1 MKRKAP
7 DDDARRFQDHDGD
20 IGMYLTAK
28 RVKVAEQ
35 LDLRFNENDFK
46 SSNIF
51 QNLVI
56 WIDGYTRHTPIE
68 KLQSLIFR
76 HGGLAVNT
84 EQSNTTHV
92 VTENLPE
99 IKQKQYKNSRTV
111 KVVGPEWIVD
121 CCREQRL
128 LPTGKYN
135 YFKRS
140 SGRASPFSQM
150 AKTSSSILSR
160 KCSIS
165 ASRTDPRSQYFESQ
179 KSANQTQQKLQ
190 KSVFKSRLPLSSS
203 YNRTTV
209 EKSKPKPEVFAKPS
223 TPAHENPFPK
233 SSGVSSTLTDPNF
246 VKNFFK
252 ASRLHFLGSWKEHLE
267 TILPGLREI
276 PPKYDACNCNL
287 SSRYVVH
294 IDMDCYFVNVA
305 LIDRPQ
311 LRGKPIVVCHSKSAG
326 SGEVSSASYEARK
339 FGIKAGMFMKNALKL
354 CPSLQVVPYEFKKYF
369 TISEGIYR
377 IFHSWS
383 NKIKSQSCDE
393 AYIQLPTT
401 CDPVKVANAIRKEIE
416 EKYSCTASAGV
427 SSNILLARLATAK
440 AKPNGC
446 RILLPKHAKATLWVL
461 PIRELPGV
469 GWSVE
474 QKLNEAGINT
484 CGDLVQTGLMKLRT
498 ILGPKRAQ
506 TFFNYAQ
513 GIDNRDGFE
522 EEPRKS
528 IAVEI
533 GWGVRF
539 HHEHQ
544 VSKFFRDLSQELS
557 ERTVKLGIKGR
568 MLTVKIKSKHPEA
581 ADKPSKYLG
590 HGWCENFSKSVTL
603 SQEINDGD
611 SIYSNG
617 WSLFKRMGITPEK
630 VRSVGLQ
637 LSKLNNS
644 EVISRAS
651 KNGSQAITSFF
662 VGGIKSQSFSNGP
675 TPKLLSPKGKSKIGD
690 NLQRIQSNAWHSKS
704 QQRISIDSPSIQPQI
719 PDSSNNELQKYVAS
733 LPHHSSAHQQVLLDQ
748 KILVSVE
755 GRIMLRLPKLSSLDL
770 NAIKNLPKD
779 TREILLEGYKS
790 LLKVKQSKN
799 DEHTSDPV
807 PIVQEISPRGKNQ
820 ATEIETSSKLD
831 PKAQLPPPPG
841 FDHDVWDQLPLDLK
855 LDIIEQRESHKVVE
869 SLQEV
874 RVDPEAS
881 IEEEEKEPLL
891 RADQSNLVSVEE
903 YLNHDVTA
911 TLFSDWED
919 FDDIRQPLTA
929 AIDTMLKQNDP
940 TPWSA
945 LEDTLTW
952 FIESKL
958 KRESPSKPVAICFLK
973 PLFYYLNPKQWKSSK
988 CSKSSLSTLY
998 FRLLTFTKKT
1008 IAGLP
1013 DFCRYKF
1020 NF

>member
-7 DDDARRFQDHDGD
+7 NDDDARRFQDHNGD
-20 IGMYLTAK
+20 IGMYMTAK

-46 SSNIF
+46 CSSIF

-68 KLQSLIFR
+68 KLQSLIFK

-99 IKQKQYKNSRTV
+99 IKQKQYKSSRTV
-111 KVVGPEWIVD
+111 KVVGPAWIVD
-121 CCREQRL
+121 CCSEKRL

-135 YFKRS
+135 YFKS
-140 SGRASPFSQM
+140 SSCRTSPFSQIG
-150 AKTSSSILSR
+150 KTSSSMLST
-160 KCSIS
+160 KCSVS
-165 ASRTDPRSQYFESQ
+165 ASRIDPRSQYSDSQ
-179 KSANQTQQKLQ
+179 KSANQTQP
-190 KSVFKSRLPLSSS
+190 KSKKSELKFRLPSSS
-203 YNRTTV
+203 SSNRTTV
-209 EKSKPKPEVFAKPS
+209 EKSQQKPAVFAKPS
-223 TPAHENPFPK
+223 TPAQANPFQK

-267 TILPGLREI
+267 SILPALREI
-276 PPKYDACNCNL
+276 PPKYDACNL

-311 LRGKPIVVCHSKSAG
+311 LRGKPVVVCHSKSAG

-339 FGIKAGMFMKNALKL
+339 FGIKAGMFMKRALQL

-369 TISEGIYR
+369 TISTGIYR
-377 IFHSWS
+377 IFHTWS

-446 RILLPKHAKATLWVL
+446 RILLPKNAKPTLSVL
-461 PIRELPGV
+461 PIRKLPGV

-474 QKLNEAGINT
+474 HKLNEAGINT
-484 CGDLVQTGLMKLRT
+484 CGDLVQTGLMKLRA

-513 GIDNRDGFE
+513 GIDNRYGFE

-557 ERTVKLGIKGR
+557 ERTVKCGIKGR

-590 HGWCENFSKSVTL
+590 HGWCETFSKSVTL

-617 WSLFKRMGITPEK
+617 WSLFKRMGITPDK

-637 LSKLNNS
+637 LSKLNIS

-651 KNGSQAITSFF
+651 KNGSQAITTFF
-662 VGGIKSQSFSNGP
+662 SGGIKSQNISNGP
-675 TPKLLSPKGKSKIGD
+675 TPTLLPPKEKSKIGD
-690 NLQRIQSNAWHSKS
+690 NLEMIRSNSKHSKA
-704 QQRISIDSPSIQPQI
+704 QQKISMGSPSLQPQI
-719 PDSSNNELQKYVAS
+719 PDSSYNKLQKFVAS
-733 LPHHSSAHQQVLLDQ
+733 LPHHSSTHQQVLLDQ
-748 KILVSVE
+748 KILVEVE
-755 GRIMLRLPKLSSLDL
+755 GKIMLRLPKLSSLDV
-770 NAIKNLPKD
+770 NAIKDLPKD
-779 TREILLEGYKS
+779 TREIILNGYKS
-790 LLKVKQSKN
+790 LLKVKPSNNGEQS
-799 DEHTSDPV
+799 SDQV
-807 PIVQEISPRGKNQ
+807 LIVHEMPPRGKNQ

-831 PKAQLPPPPG
+831 PQTQLPPPPG

-869 SLQEV
+869 SVQEV
-874 RVDPEAS
+874 RADPEAS
-881 IEEEEKEPLL
+881 FKGEEKEPLL
-891 RADQSNLVSVEE
+891 RADQPKLVSVEE
-903 YLNHDVTA
+903 YLNHDVPT

-940 TPWSA
+940 AAWSA

-958 KRESPSKPVAICFLK
+958 KRESPSKPIAICFLK
-973 PLFYYLNPKQWKSSK
+973 PLFYYLNPMQWKSSK
-988 CSKSSLSTLY
+988 CSKSGLSTVY
-998 FRLLTFTKKT
+998 CRLLTLTNKT
-1008 IAGLP
+1008 IADLP
-1013 DFCRYKF
+1013 NLHGYTF